1 MVLELK
7 QQLRLIPQLIMTPQL
22 QQAIKLLQ
30 LSRLELITAIRQEM
44 ETNPLLETGDA
55 EEISQDI
62 EDIIPEDKSREIAE
76 VTLLEG
82 EKKDFDWEGYLKDY
96 YRSSG
101 LGPYYEEREAPPI
114 ENISLKGIS
123 LDSHLTW
130 QLELSDLKEKEV
142 EIGIFIIGNLDPDG
156 YLRATLPEIAKA
168 CHTDEESV
176 EKVLRKIQEFDPI
189 GVASRDLKECLLVQ
203 ARYLNME
210 DSLVGEII
218 KKYLH
223 SLENKNYKTI
233 AKKLKVSIEE
243 VAAATKVILQMD
255 PKPGKSYTTEQS
267 QYINPDVFVNNMD
280 GEFVITLNEDGL
292 PRLKISSFY
301 KEMLTGNNIHDEAR
315 KYIQDK
321 LQSAI
326 WLIRS
331 VHQRQRTIYKVTES
345 IIKFQREFFEKGI
358 EYLKPLVLRDVAED
372 VGMHEST
379 ISRVT
384 ANKYVHTPQGICE
397 LKYFFNSAI
406 QRTDGDLV
414 ASESVKERIKKI
426 IRSEDP
432 KRPYS
437 DEEIARKLKES
448 QIDIARRTVAKYRE
462 AMGVLPSNKRRK
474 PWT

>member
-44 ETNPLLETGDA
+44 EINPLLETGDA

-101 LGPYYEEREAPPI
+101 LGSYYEEREAPPI
-114 ENISLKGIS
+114 ENISLKGTS

-176 EKVLRKIQEFDPI
+176 ERVLGKIQEFDPI

-218 KKYLH
+218 KKHLH

-267 QYINPDVFVNNMD
+267 QYINPDVFVHNMD

-414 ASESVKERIKKI
+414 ASESVKERIKEI
-426 IRSEDP
+426 IQSEDP

-437 DEEIARKLKES
+437 DEQIARKLKES

-462 AMGVLPSNKRRK
+462 AMGVLPSNKRKK
-474 PWT
+474 PWI